1 MWTKQH
7 QALCI
12 TCGRSTKHVTHYKK
26 DDVGGSLVAEVQCA
40 EHHEAA
46 VCSEQYQP
54 VRLTQAAE
62 PAA

>member
-1 MWTKQH
+1 M
-7 QALCI
+7 
-12 TCGRSTKHVTHYKK
+12 THYKK
-26 DDVGGSLVAEVQCA
+26 DDVGGSLIAEVQCA
-40 EHHEAA
+40 EHHEVA

>member
-1 MWTKQH
+1 M
-7 QALCI
+7 
-12 TCGRSTKHVTHYKK
+12 THYKK
-26 DDVGGSLVAEVQCA
+26 DDVGGSLIAEVQCA

-46 VCSEQYQP
+46 VRSEQYQT

>member
-7 QALCI
+7 QALCT
-12 TCGRSTKHVTHYKK
+12 TCGRNTNHVTHYKK
-26 DDVGGSLVAEVQCA
+26 DDVGGSLIAEVQCA

-46 VCSEQYQP
+46 VRSEQYQA
-54 VRLTQAAE
+54 VRLAPAAE

>member
-7 QALCI
+7 QALCV
-12 TCGRSTKHVTHYKK
+12 TCGRNTNHVTHYIK
-26 DDVGGSLVAEVQCA
+26 DNAGGSLVAEVQCA
-40 EHHEAA
+40 EHHEAP
-46 VCSEQYQP
+46 VRSEQYQP